1 MFEVILFVGLALLAL
16 KFFSGTSDDE
26 KPVFHVEDRPP
37 SGGHALSAFLIM
49 IMALITGGALLGTG
63 DTATYAAV
71 RAGGGD
77 DAVTAVAGAVV
88 VGMFGA
94 LMLINGCAPKIGLLI
109 FLGGVVLSV
118 MMAEMIMIGV
128 TP

>member
-1 MFEVILFVGLALLAL
+1 MFEVILFVGLAL
-16 KFFSGTSDDE
+16 KFFSGTTESE
-26 KPVFHVEDRPP
+26 QPTFTVTDRRP

-63 DTATYAAV
+63 DTATYTAV

-94 LMLINGCAPKIGLLI
+94 LMLINGCAPKLGLLI

-118 MMAEMIMIGV
+118 MMAEMTSIGV
-128 TP
+128 TS